1 MRFTNRY
8 ILRMDLK
15 TYIEIRETQ
24 GERGIGKIIAGA
36 VGVSQVIISQWKTG
50 ARIVPAERCI
60 DIDRATHGAVTCE
73 DLRPDL
79 IDRWA
84 YLRGT
89 ERKAA

>member
-1 MRFTNRY
+1 MLYAVFTMTNHHVQKAAE
-8 ILRMDLK
+8 ILGSKAKLARVVGASPAMVHQW
-15 TYIEIRETQ
+15 INGIRP
-24 GERGIGKIIAGA
+24 
-36 VGVSQVIISQWKTG
+36 IS
-50 ARIVPAERCI
+50 AERCI

-79 IDRWA
+79 SDRWA